1 MTWRLN
7 ICYGITSRGT
17 AFFLAAWMLVS
28 CDIVQSQTIRDIGTD
43 SRLSGNSETISPL
56 QKSFDQP
63 DPSDFEALLQ
73 SGIKAPTGGWDTWIW
88 KAFKM
93 RDIRKMRI
101 LLSHGVRPSSPARP
115 GSSMVE
121 IAARTGQT
129 GLVKL
134 LLDYGCPPGQA
145 LWIACDRGDS
155 QLVEVLLASGA
166 SPTSTRFP
174 SKDTPLSTVIRL
186 RHDAVAL
193 KLLEYGA
200 DPKLA
205 IPEGQSTLHFAVA
218 MGCPLT
224 VKHLLDAG
232 GNPNAP
238 FSQPVS
244 PAFFRLFRPG
254 AMRWMLKMDRN
265 PTLLM
270 ASADVGNIQIA
281 RYLIQA
287 GAKKTPR
294 TRTPG
299 MWAINFAA
307 NRGDV
312 RMMRL
317 LLGQDPYHE
326 DRIIEISLS
335 QQKAVMFDH
344 EGKEIFKTKVSTGKR
359 GFSTPAGEY
368 VITNK
373 HRDWTS
379 TLYHASMPYFQRLSC
394 ADFGM
399 HQGVVPDYPA
409 SHGCIRVP
417 AANASKLFGVTQVGD
432 RVRILK

>member
-1 MTWRLN
+1 
-7 ICYGITSRGT
+7 
-17 AFFLAAWMLVS
+17 MLVS
-28 CDIVQSQTIRDIGTD
+28 CTTAQSQTILDPGAD
-43 SRLSGNSETISPL
+43 PHPSGANEMVGLL
-56 QKSFDQP
+56 QKSFDQS
-63 DPSDFEALLQ
+63 DPSTFEAMLQ
-73 SGIKAPTGGWDTWIW
+73 SGVKPPDGGWDPWIW

-93 RDIRKMRI
+93 RDSRKMRV
-101 LLSHGVRPSSPARP
+101 LLSKGVRPSVPAAR
-115 GSSMVE
+115 GKSMVE
-121 IAARTGQT
+121 IAASTGQS
-129 GLVKL
+129 GMVKL

-145 LWIACDRGDS
+145 LWIASTRGDS
-155 QLVEVLLASGA
+155 QLVEVLLASGI
-166 SPTSTRFP
+166 SPTCTRFP
-174 SKDTPLSTVIRL
+174 SKDTPLSAAIRL
-186 RHDAVAL
+186 RRDAVAV

-200 DPKLA
+200 NTNLA
-205 IPEGQSTLHFAVA
+205 IPEGQSILHFAVA
-218 MGCPLT
+218 TGCPLT

-244 PAFFRLFRPG
+244 TAFFRLFRPG

-270 ASADVGNIQIA
+270 AAADVGNIQSA
-281 RYLIQA
+281 QYLLQA

-326 DRIIEISLS
+326 DRIIEIRLS
-335 QQKAVMFDH
+335 TQQAVMLDRD
-344 EGKEIFKTKVSTGKR
+344 GKEIFKTKVSTGKR
-359 GFSTPAGEY
+359 GFSTPTGEY
-368 VITNK
+368 AITNK
-373 HRDWTS
+373 HREWTS

-399 HQGVVPDYPA
+399 HQGVVPNYPA

-417 AANASKLFGVTQVGD
+417 AANAAKLFGMTQVGD

>member
-1 MTWRLN
+1 MRNT
-7 ICYGITSRGT
+7 
-17 AFFLAAWMLVS
+17 FAAWILAS
-28 CDIVQSQTIRDIGTD
+28 CATARSQAILD
-43 SRLSGNSETISPL
+43 SGADPHLGGVNQTVRQP
-56 QKSFDQP
+56 QKSLGQS
-63 DPSDFEALLQ
+63 DPSTFEALLQ
-73 SGIKAPTGGWDTWIW
+73 SGAKPPDGGWDSWIW

-93 RDIRKMRI
+93 RDSRKMRV
-101 LLSHGVRPSSPARP
+101 LLAHGVRPSIPVGR
-115 GSSMVE
+115 GFSMVE
-121 IAARTGQT
+121 IAARTGQA
-129 GLVKL
+129 GMVKL
-134 LLDYGCPPGQA
+134 LLDYGCPSGQA
-145 LWIACDRGDS
+145 LWIASTRGDS
-155 QLVEVLLASGA
+155 QLVEVLLASGV

-174 SKDTPLSTVIRL
+174 SKDTPLSAAIRL
-186 RHDAVAL
+186 RHDAVAV

-200 DPKLA
+200 NPNLA
-205 IPEGQSTLHFAVA
+205 IPEGQSILHFAVA
-218 MGCPLT
+218 TGCPLT

-232 GNPNAP
+232 ANPNAP

-270 ASADVGNIQIA
+270 AAADVGNIPSA
-281 RYLIQA
+281 RYLLQA

-326 DRIIEISLS
+326 DRIIEINLS
-335 QQKAVMFDH
+335 TQQAIMFDH
-344 EGKEIFKTKVSTGKR
+344 DGKEIFKTKVSTGKR
-359 GFSTPAGEY
+359 GFSTPTGEY

-373 HRDWTS
+373 HREWTS

-399 HQGVVPDYPA
+399 HQGIVPNYPA

-417 AANASKLFGVTQVGD
+417 AANASKLFGMTQLGD